1 MIFKVFMIFSL
12 KISGIVWRENV
23 LSEYRVRVRP
33 SLSSGIVCQKALYKT
48 LVSEIVSEMYVKAF
62 LWFFWVFLSNFVKI
76 FWF

>member
-12 KISGIVWRENV
+12 KISSIVWRENV

-33 SLSSGIVCQKALYKT
+33 TLYSGIVYKRLHYKT

-62 LWFFWVFLSNFVKI
+62 LWFF
-76 FWF
+76 